1 MTSIIK
7 VQNIQYTDG
16 DAALTIADGG
26 GVTLASDL
34 TVDTTT
40 LKVDSSNNRVGVGT
54 ASPDTEFHVKG
65 ATTVANFE
73 GTGGSSFIG
82 LKDSD
87 DGTVGF
93 MGVDGGSIKFQTSGS
108 SYSDKLV
115 IDTNGHVTMPKQ
127 PAFMIGKS
135 DAHVTSVGT
144 VVFQNVFFNEGSHY
158 NTSNGIFTAPVTGFY
173 LFHAFLL
180 LTNNLSLADYY
191 WSFTYNGS
199 PVAYCYQ
206 NNLVANKHLHY
217 SNAIVYKMNAN
228 DTMQVYNHNANWYG
242 IAGQHGQFHGYLI
255 G

>member
-93 MGVDGGSIKFQTSGS
+93 MGVDGGSIKFQTSGG

-115 IDTNGHVTMPKQ
+115 IDAAGNVT
-127 PAFMIGKS
+127 IGAGNLVIGTAGKGIDFS
-135 DAHVTSVGT
+135 ATGDGSGTDTSELLDDYEEGTWTASQSVGGNSSIT
-144 VVFQNVFFNEGSHY
+144 VNDAQYVKVGRMVHFDVVISFSGNDVDRVSIAGLPY
-158 NTSNGIFTAPVTGFY
+158 TATNTSAGA
-173 LFHAFLL
+173 
-180 LTNNLSLADYY
+180 
-191 WSFTYNGS
+191 TY
-199 PVAYCYQ
+199 
-206 NNLVANKHLHY
+206 
-217 SNAIVYKMNAN
+217 
-228 DTMQVYNHNANWYG
+228 
-242 IAGQHGQFHGYLI
+242 
-255 G
+255 